1 MQVYKLFFKILRS
14 QLSQIIMY
22 IGIFAGL
29 ITIISS
35 QKAADNGK
43 EFKMSSFELA
53 FDDHDN
59 STASKNLIRH
69 LSKDNEKVKIAD
81 FDKETIQ
88 DELYNR
94 NISAA
99 IIIPEGYEKNILSGK
114 TKNLV
119 DVFAIPGTMAADIIY
134 SQINNYISYVAAFA
148 PSSDNIEEALASA
161 NDIMG
166 THADISVI
174 DNSANDK
181 GIMYYLFS
189 YLAYIFICIT
199 FVGAAP
205 ILIILNQDKI
215 RSRIA
220 CSSYKLARINQETA
234 LGLASFG
241 IAICG
246 IILIL
251 ATFITHGDVF
261 SAQGILYILNMI
273 VYMTMS
279 IGLVFFIGQ
288 LINKDNM
295 ISIAANI
302 IGLGFSFLGG
312 VFVPLEI
319 MSESII
325 KIGHFLPSYW
335 YITSCNYINSYTD
348 GSIITLLGYLAVE
361 LIFAAVFF
369 VAGAVAIK
377 CKRG

>member
-14 QLSQIIMY
+14 QLGQIIMY
-22 IGIFAGL
+22 ICIFASL
-29 ITIISS
+29 IVIISS
-35 QKAADNGK
+35 QKAADDGK

-69 LSKDNEKVKIAD
+69 LSKDNEKVTIAD

-99 IIIPEGYEKNILSGK
+99 IIIPEGYENALLSGK

-134 SQINNYISYVAAFA
+134 SQINNYISYVATFA
-148 PSSDNIEEALASA
+148 PSSDSIDTALASA
-161 NDIMG
+161 NDITD
-166 THADISVI
+166 THAEISML
-174 DNSANDK
+174 DNSSGEK

-189 YLAYIFICIT
+189 YLAYIFVCIT

-220 CSSYKLARINQETA
+220 CSSYKLSRINQETA
-234 LGLASFG
+234 LALTTFG

-251 ATFITHGDVF
+251 AAFTTHGDVF
-261 SAQGILYILNMI
+261 STQGILYILNML

-312 VFVPLEI
+312 VFVPLEF

-325 KIGHFLPSYW
+325 KLGQFLPSYW
-335 YITSCNYINSYTD
+335 YITSCNYINNYTD
-348 GSIITLLGYLAVE
+348 GSIITLLGYFAVE

-369 VAGAVAIK
+369 IAGAVAIK